1 MPQTHSTAINSYN
14 SNHSSYDQLRP
25 SFSPKIVDQFL
36 VDLGLGSIK
45 DNKIVYDNKKKILE
59 LAAGTGKFTRN
70 LVDHGW
76 SDQLIVVEPSE
87 GMLKTF
93 DKKFPEIRKFQGS
106 SYDIPLPDSSVDSV
120 IIAQGFHWF
129 SDESSLIEINRVLK
143 STGTLGCIWN
153 FDAPSISQNL
163 HHPLP
168 ETKILYDN
176 IAPEVESKLSV
187 SNSNNVSLKIKEF
200 FALHPWCVEVSEY
213 IYSFDI
219 KVPQYRHGKW
229 KELLCKENKY
239 FSPISKEIFL
249 LYISRVK
256 PEDVYKYW
264 ETRSFITDLN
274 ADERLEIQKKVES
287 LVRNVVTENDKTKL
301 NGDNYL
307 EKSMGTH
314 SIVTKVIK

>member
-1 MPQTHSTAINSYN
+1 MLQIHSTAINSFN
-14 SNHSSYDQLRP
+14 SNHSLYDQLRP

-45 DNKIVYDNKKKILE
+45 DNEIVYDNKKTILE

-87 GMLKTF
+87 GMLETF
-93 DKKFPEIRKFQGS
+93 DKNFPKIKKFQGS

-143 STGTLGCIWN
+143 PTGTLGCIWN

-168 ETKILYDN
+168 ETKLIYDN
-176 IAPEVESKLSV
+176 IDPEVESKLNA
-187 SNSNNVSLKIKEF
+187 SNLDNVNLRIKEF

-229 KELLCKENKY
+229 KELLCNENKY
-239 FSPISKEIFL
+239 FNPILKEIFL

-264 ETRSFITDLN
+264 ETRSYITDLN
-274 ADERLEIQKKVES
+274 VDERLEIQKKVES
-287 LVRNVVTENDKTKL
+287 LVKNVVTDNDKTTI